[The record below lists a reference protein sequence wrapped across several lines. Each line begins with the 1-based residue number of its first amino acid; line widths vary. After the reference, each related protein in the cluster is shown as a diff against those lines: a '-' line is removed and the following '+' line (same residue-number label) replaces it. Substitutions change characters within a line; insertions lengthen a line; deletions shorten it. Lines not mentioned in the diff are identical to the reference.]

1 MEKIFFYVAFALF
14 FHSVFLTLEVGNARI
29 RVHRHAHATAKRLKR
44 SLALRLG
51 VS

>member
-14 FHSVFLTLEVGNARI
+14 FRSVFLTLEVENARI
-29 RVHRHAHATAKRLKR
+29 RAYRHAHATAKRLKR
-44 SLALRLG
+44 SLARRLG